1 MAVRK
6 GREGRGLAQLG
17 QLLKPLHLGG
27 RVGAV
32 VEAGAGP
39 CWAGLPPVGDAQSGS
54 QAVPKA
60 LRCVC
65 GVCLCAK
72 ARRKGLVSCHVAR
85 DTFTCLSPGHQ
96 IQRETVGPDR
106 NSLSERIPFPEASEG
121 GGLLSFV
128 GLLIL
133 RFQAGGGA
141 ESHSQSPHFLPVT
154 KTEFCC
160 G

>member
-1 MAVRK
+1 MEFRGDPQQMPLWAERQAMAVRK

-60 LRCVC
+60 PRCVC

-72 ARRKGLVSCHVAR
+72 ARRKDL
-85 DTFTCLSPGHQ
+85 F
-96 IQRETVGPDR
+96 
-106 NSLSERIPFPEASEG
+106 
-121 GGLLSFV
+121 
-128 GLLIL
+128 
-133 RFQAGGGA
+133 
-141 ESHSQSPHFLPVT
+141 PVT
-154 KTEFCC
+154 WLGIHLPASHLGTRYKGRLWALTEIP
-160 G
+160 